1 MSAEAGEIT
10 LLLRAWQQGEEGA
23 FDRLAPLVYE
33 DLRRIAQRALRGE
46 RAAPTLQATALVH
59 EAFLRLSRQSA
70 VDWQERQQ
78 LYGVAAHMMRRI
90 LVDHARARRAAKRT
104 APEAWTLSE
113 SSVAPRGA
121 DLLALDL
128 ALQKLAAMDAEKC
141 RLVEL
146 RYFAGLTVEEAAE
159 VLGISSRSVA
169 RQWTWARAWLYGE
182 LEGGCKAAAAEGD
195 AG

>member
-10 LLLRAWQQGEEGA
+10 LLLRAWQRGEAGA
-23 FDRLAPLVYE
+23 LDRLAPLVYE

-46 RAAPTLQATALVH
+46 RAGPTLQATALVH

-90 LVDHARARRAAKRT
+90 LVDHARARRATKRT
-104 APEAWTLSE
+104 VPEGVRLTE
-113 SSVAPRGA
+113 PSVAPRGA
-121 DLLALDL
+121 DLLALDR
-128 ALQKLAAMDAEKC
+128 ALEKLGALDPGKC

-159 VLGISSRSVA
+159 VLQMSARSVA

-182 LEGGCKAAAAEGD
+182 LEGGQAAAAAACD
-195 AG
+195 D